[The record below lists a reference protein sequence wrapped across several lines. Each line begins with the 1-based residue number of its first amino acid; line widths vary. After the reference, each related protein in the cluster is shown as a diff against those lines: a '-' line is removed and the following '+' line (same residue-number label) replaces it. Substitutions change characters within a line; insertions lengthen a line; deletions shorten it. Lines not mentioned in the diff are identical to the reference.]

1 MPRAS
6 NSFFTAAALIF
17 STFSLG
23 VPVMLPDLMVQNLP
37 MALMLS
43 ALLAPST
50 YTPRFSASS
59 LAMAAL
65 SVRGMVRSIHS
76 ALPPDCA
83 VSSTLSSS
91 LSTLIMSNRSAV
103 TILLWW
109 HGVRSFS
116 VQNPQTSRS
125 PRSASAVAT
134 RHSPQVVRLIPH
146 AHATVFCPG
155 EIWQLVPPHHLN
167 TVWS

>member
-76 ALPPDCA
+76 ALPRDCA
-83 VSSTLSSS
+83 VSSTLSSL
-91 LSTLIMSNRSAV
+91 LSALIMSNSSAV
-103 TILLWW
+103 TILLW
-109 HGVRSFS
+109 
-116 VQNPQTSRS
+116 
-125 PRSASAVAT
+125 
-134 RHSPQVVRLIPH
+134 
-146 AHATVFCPG
+146 
-155 EIWQLVPPHHLN
+155 
-167 TVWS
+167 